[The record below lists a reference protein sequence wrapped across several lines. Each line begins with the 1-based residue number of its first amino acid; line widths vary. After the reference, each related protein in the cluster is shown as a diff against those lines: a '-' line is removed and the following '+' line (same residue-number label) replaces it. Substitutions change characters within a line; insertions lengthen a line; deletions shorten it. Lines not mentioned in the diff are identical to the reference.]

1 MNLDS
6 LAKIVLK
13 NINSAIL
20 VVQNDRIIFSNN
32 TFLNIFNLN
41 SLDDFEVNSDFF
53 DKISINNSQIEL
65 NSKEFITQVIYN
77 NSYNIII
84 LHDVSYEK
92 KLQEKIDSILFIDS
106 LTKLPNRAKLI
117 DELQSNSMKINSICL
132 FNISAFKEI
141 NDFYGHKTGDFILKS
156 ISDFIENEISKYEN
170 MTLYKFPAD
179 NYCLVANSNDS
190 NKFTSIIKDILQ
202 NVDKE
207 IFYYENHELDVR
219 LNAGISFSQKNN
231 KLITAEIAL
240 QTAKKS
246 NEDFIIFYEELD
258 KFQEYENNMLWTR
271 KLKAAFLNNSIEVF
285 YQPLIDNITLKA
297 TKYECLVRLIE
308 EDGRVVSPFFFL
320 DISKKSNQYTKLTKV
335 VIEKAFKKFENLPYE
350 FSLNISYEDIEKDD
364 FLPFIKSMLEKYKV
378 QNRVIFEI
386 LEDENI
392 KNYSVLISF
401 IDQIK
406 ELGCKVAI
414 DDFGTGYSNF
424 EHILKMNADYLK
436 IDASIIKNIAHDENS
451 YKITKTIIEF
461 AKSLNLQTIAEYVED
476 EEIFNIVKNLGAD
489 YSQGYYFS
497 PPLASPE
504 FEI

>member
-1 MNLDS
+1 MDLNS
-6 LAKIVLK
+6 LAKIVVE

-20 VVQNDRIIFSNN
+20 VVKDKSIVFSNSA
-32 TFLNIFNLN
+32 FLNIFNLD
-41 SLDDFEVNSDFF
+41 SLNDFIEDESFF
-53 DKISINNSQIEL
+53 DKVLINNSQIEL
-65 NSKEFITQVIYN
+65 NKKEFTTQIISKNEYHIVIFN
-77 NSYNIII
+77 DIS
-84 LHDVSYEK
+84 HEK
-92 KLQEKIDSILFIDS
+92 ELQKKINSILFIDT
-106 LTKLPNRAKLI
+106 LTKFPNRAKLI
-117 DELQSNSMKINSICL
+117 DELQNSSINISSICL

-141 NDFYGHKTGDFILKS
+141 NDFYGHKTGDFILKAVA
-156 ISDFIENEISKYEN
+156 DFINQKILHYKTI
-170 MTLYKFPAD
+170 TLYKFPSD
-179 NYCLVANSNDS
+179 NYCLVANNINEDD
-190 NKFTSIIKDILQ
+190 FTNLVKDILQ
-202 NVDKE
+202 SVDEK
-207 IFYYENHELDVR
+207 IFHYENHELDVR

-231 KLITAEIAL
+231 KLITADIAL

-258 KFQEYENNMLWTR
+258 KFQEYENNMLWTK
-271 KLKAAFLNNSIEVF
+271 KLKAAFLNDSIEVF
-285 YQPLIDNITLKA
+285 YQPLIDNNTLKA
-297 TKYECLVRLIE
+297 TKYECLVRLID
-308 EDGRVVSPFFFL
+308 EDGKVISPFFFL

-335 VIEKAFKKFENLPYE
+335 VIEKAFKNFENLPYE
-350 FSLNISYEDIEKDD
+350 FSLNISYEDVEKDD

-392 KNYSVLISF
+392 KNYSILISF

-414 DDFGTGYSNF
+414 DDFGSGYSNF

-436 IDASIIKNIAHDENS
+436 IDASIIKNIAKDKNS

-461 AKSLNLQTIAEYVED
+461 AKSLNLQTIAEYVENK
-476 EEIFNIVKNLGAD
+476 EIFEIVKSLGAD

-497 PPLASPE
+497 APLERPD